1 MPKPIKGQR
10 KGFHT
15 ITPGLVVKGADKAIE
30 FYKKA
35 FGAEESER
43 MNGPDGKSVMHAEL
57 RIGDSLFFVGDEAP
71 DMGALSPQ
79 SIGGTPCTIHLYVTD
94 ADAVFKRAVAAG
106 AQVKMPMEDMF
117 WGDRYGKVTDPFGHV
132 WGVATPKEDLTPDEM
147 RQRTKEFFAKMA
159 GPKH

>member
-15 ITPGLVVKGADKAIE
+15 ITPALVVKGADKAIE

-35 FGAEESER
+35 FGAEESVR
-43 MNGPDGKSVMHAEL
+43 MAGPDGKSVMHAEL

-79 SIGGTPCTIHLYVTD
+79 SIGGTPCTLHLYVND
-94 ADAVFKRAVAAG
+94 ADAVFKRAVDAG
-106 AQVKMPMEDMF
+106 AQVKQPVADMF
-117 WGDRYGKVTDPFGHV
+117 WGDRYGKVQDPFGHG
-132 WGVATPKEDLTPDEM
+132 WGIATPKEDLTPEEM
-147 RQRTKEFFAKMA
+147 RQRTKEFFAKMG

>member
-1 MPKPIKGQR
+1 MAKPAKGMP

-35 FGAEESER
+35 FGAEESVR

-57 RIGDSLFFVGDEAP
+57 RIGDSIFFVGDENP

-79 SIGGTPCTIHLYVTD
+79 SIGGTPCSLHLYVSNVD
-94 ADAVFKRAVAAG
+94 AAFKRAVDAG
-106 AQVKMPMEDMF
+106 AQVKMPVTDMF
-117 WGDRYGKVTDPFGHV
+117 WGDRYGKVQDPFGHG
-132 WGVATPKEDLTPDEM
+132 WGIATPKEELTPEEI
-147 RQRTKEFFAKMA
+147 RERTKEFFKTMA
-159 GPKH
+159 SQKR